1 MIMFHSK
8 INNMYE
14 IQHTIASIYINSCQV
29 VFTFLPSMIVY
40 MHLFKQEI
48 KHIN

>member
-1 MIMFHSK
+1 MFHSK

-29 VFTFLPSMIVY
+29 FTFLPSIIVY